1 MSCLARIRPKQSD
14 VLLGGEEEEEEEGGE
29 TRSVHISELNQLV
42 SQSGGISLRAACL
55 RSSVREQYYQLAD
68 VVATATDAAVM
79 QRASRRD
86 TDRLYYYTVS
96 KIMGYLKF
104 SVTE

>member
-1 MSCLARIRPKQSD
+1 M
-14 VLLGGEEEEEEEGGE
+14 
-29 TRSVHISELNQLV
+29 HILELNELV
-42 SQSGGISLRAACL
+42 SQSGEISLRAACL
-55 RSSVREQYYQLAD
+55 RSSVCVCVCMYEHEQYYQLAD

-86 TDRLYYYTVS
+86 PDRLYYYTVS

>member
-1 MSCLARIRPKQSD
+1 M
-14 VLLGGEEEEEEEGGE
+14 
-29 TRSVHISELNQLV
+29 HILERNEPL
-42 SQSGGISLRAACL
+42 SQSGEISFASRLC
-55 RSSVREQYYQLAD
+55 EQRYQLAD
-68 VVATATDAAVM
+68 VVAAATDAAVM

-86 TDRLYYYTVS
+86 PDRLYYYTVS